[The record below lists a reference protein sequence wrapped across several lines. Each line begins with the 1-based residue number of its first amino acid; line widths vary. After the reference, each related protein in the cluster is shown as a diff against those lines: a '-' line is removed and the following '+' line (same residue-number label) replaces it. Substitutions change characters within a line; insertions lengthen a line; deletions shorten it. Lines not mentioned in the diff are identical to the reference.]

1 METGIGI
8 PTTESGEEKPYMR
21 AADGFA
27 ENVTPAALPP
37 CTAGDAADFQGSSAS
52 EAAPGA
58 RCKVCLKEGAIL
70 TCNQCV
76 NSFHRDCHLPAMIE
90 NIRNKM
96 QKRHTIQQALELILS
111 NTNPSD
117 SDGEDLVLQ
126 PDSDSELSS
135 DEETPPLPKKRARLA
150 SEPKET
156 AKDGTV
162 WREVQV
168 GKRLHFT
175 PVEPYPTDGEPSAK
189 ARRSVQSRLQS
200 FLCFITLDMLCSIQ
214 EWTTQHARHMEQVDW
229 FMGLPELM
237 AFISVIILRGLTKV
251 PSLRDSWSANLGNPR
266 IIATMTRNR
275 FQDIMQHLRFDD
287 MFTRRERVETDK
299 FAAISDVW
307 RSFVTNC
314 IASYNPG
321 RHITIDEQLF
331 PSKTRCCFLQYI
343 ATKPDKFGI
352 KFWVACD
359 LKSKYIC
366 NVLPYLGKDPSHP
379 SGERL
384 SETVVMRLM
393 EPFMDKGRTVTTNN
407 LFTSLSLA
415 QRLLSRKTTILG
427 TVSKSCREIP
437 QSARQM
443 DHTEFTTQVFST
455 TGATLTVYA
464 PKRKKAVYILSS
476 MHSVVETENTN
487 KRKPN
492 TVTQYNH
499 TKCGVD
505 VMDQM
510 VREYSVRAGTRRWPV
525 AVFYNMIDMAALNAM
540 FFIRHA
546 LGWQERRVDFL
557 VELAKE
563 LGGSHVTE
571 KKARME
577 KLLRQQPSKPS
588 PGKRAKCQVNHRCTN
603 NCATERCVDC
613 YKYTC
618 GKCTRDI
625 PRQCQAKRTGKSK
638 HKQCAICT
646 EPLPD
651 SYLKSLCQ
659 ACIDNT
665 LRQEESVKMNEI
677 RLIIREE
684 LQSLGGGSSSV
695 NIEKRSVSSP
705 KADTSAESGE
715 VDSDVSQLSNSSEE
729 EDFVCFPTEGINNL
743 VKSVRN
749 TMGVSES
756 KEPQTPQEVMFAG
769 LSQQKGHVFPVNQA
783 IKDLVKKEWT
793 RGQKGFVPISCKRR
807 YPFDDEDLNTWAK
820 IPKVDA
826 AVAYTSR
833 RFSLPLEDAGSLSDP
848 MDRKSDALL
857 KKSWEACVTAFK
869 PAISARC
876 TSRSMLVWL
885 EQLDQNIKWRIQGEI
900 TSMYSSD

>member
-150 SEPKET
+150 SEPTET

-525 AVFYNMIDMAALNAM
+525 AVFYNMIDMAALNAYVLYQ
-540 FFIRHA
+540 A
-546 LGWQERRVDFL
+546 CTGVEERRVDFL

-588 PGKRAKCQVNHRCTN
+588 PGKK
-603 NCATERCVDC
+603 
-613 YKYTC
+613 
-618 GKCTRDI
+618 
-625 PRQCQAKRTGKSK
+625 
-638 HKQCAICT
+638 
-646 EPLPD
+646 
-651 SYLKSLCQ
+651 
-659 ACIDNT
+659 
-665 LRQEESVKMNEI
+665 
-677 RLIIREE
+677 
-684 LQSLGGGSSSV
+684 
-695 NIEKRSVSSP
+695 
-705 KADTSAESGE
+705 GE
-715 VDSDVSQLSNSSEE
+715 VS
-729 EDFVCFPTEGINNL
+729 
-743 VKSVRN
+743 
-749 TMGVSES
+749 
-756 KEPQTPQEVMFAG
+756 
-769 LSQQKGHVFPVNQA
+769 
-783 IKDLVKKEWT
+783 
-793 RGQKGFVPISCKRR
+793 GQP
-807 YPFDDEDLNTWAK
+807 
-820 IPKVDA
+820 
-826 AVAYTSR
+826 
-833 RFSLPLEDAGSLSDP
+833 
-848 MDRKSDALL
+848 
-857 KKSWEACVTAFK
+857 
-869 PAISARC
+869 
-876 TSRSMLVWL
+876 SMH
-885 EQLDQNIKWRIQGEI
+885 EQLCN
-900 TSMYSSD
+900 